1 MLTDHDKISLIT
13 SIYQSGSNVS
23 QFLNDL
29 KLLSDALDGPKKA
42 TVAELPVENSPSP
55 EINDIDQKTKIIVN
69 TWKTVLTASDPESP
83 NPSLLKFQEK
93 FLSDNIY
100 DPSSTTPSHKFYL
113 AARSV
118 GITTA
123 FALHTARSLIQ
134 QPNMKIWYVAESN
147 DGIES
152 FCNGVFALLPK
163 DLIDNKNEKT
173 IKLTNGSYINFITQP
188 SLITSFKETNGTVA
202 QQVAQYI
209 SRWGSPDILLIDDAE
224 SVSFNFITQLLGL
237 VRQCPNVIMAGGVS
251 DRKGLPFCVMTDAKN
266 LWIDKT
272 ILPWYE
278 GTVTDQDF
286 IKSCLTEDQYLESQM
301 CQFPRKPKE
310 VFVESKLSGAYN
322 DLVNK
327 LFKPVMVNGKPDMEI
342 KPNLSPQDV
351 NYLVDFKNKYLT
363 PWMHKVGEI
372 NDTSE
377 IEIIEEIDKNTGSR
391 IFRISVGNI
400 PAERVAEI
408 LEKAKSNIDVKP
420 GSFYKNSK

>member
-29 KLLSDALDGPKKA
+29 KLLSAALDGPKSETA
-42 TVAELPVENSPSP
+42 SETLPVEEKTETP
-55 EINDIDQKTKIIVN
+55 DIDQKTKMIIN

-83 NPSLLKFQEK
+83 NPTLLKFQEK
-93 FLSDNIY
+93 FLSDNVY
-100 DPSSTTPSHKFYL
+100 DSSSTKSNHKFYL

-134 QPNMKIWYVAESN
+134 QPNVKIWYVTESN
-147 DGIES
+147 DGIDS

-163 DLIDNKNEKT
+163 DLIDSKNEKS
-173 IKLTNGSYINFITQP
+173 IKLSNGSYINFITQP
-188 SLITSFKETNGTVA
+188 ALINSFKETRGTNA
-202 QQVAQYI
+202 QKVAQYI
-209 SRWGSPDILLIDDAE
+209 SRWGTPDILLIDDAE
-224 SVSFNFITQLLGL
+224 SVSFNFITELLGL
-237 VRQCPNVIMAGGVS
+237 VHQCPNVIMTGGIS
-251 DRKGLPFCVMTDAKN
+251 DKKGLPFCIMTDAKN
-266 LWIDKT
+266 LWIEKT

-310 VFVESKLSGAYN
+310 IIIESRLSVAYN
-322 DLVNK
+322 ELVNK

-372 NDTSE
+372 NDNSE
-377 IEIIEEIDKNTGSR
+377 VEIIEEIDKNTGVR
-391 IFRISVGNI
+391 VFRISVGNI

-408 LEKAKSNIDVKP
+408 LEKTKIGYRDLSA
-420 GSFYKNSK
+420 